1 MKQSKLFFSGII
13 VSLLAGFAVQ
23 PAAEAFSSADLAAVT
38 GGQNCPHAD
47 LSHANL
53 SGADLTGL
61 DLTGANLEPDRSQ
74 AGADHPG
81 QSQPAGLQTEAGR
94 LFRSPVV
101 RRQF

>member
-1 MKQSKLFFSGII
+1 MKQSEFFFSGII
-13 VSLLAGFAVQ
+13 ISLLAGFAVQ

-61 DLTGANLEPDRSQ
+61 DLTGANLAPSLHLDHRRS
-74 AGADHPG
+74 DLG
-81 QSQPAGLQTEAGR
+81 QQRMAYH
-94 LFRSPVV
+94 
-101 RRQF
+101 

>member
-13 VSLLAGFAVQ
+13 ISLLAGFAVQ

-38 GGQNCPHAD
+38 GGQNCSHAD

-61 DLTGANLEPDRSQ
+61 DLTGANLEN
-74 AGADHPG
+74 ANLTGA
-81 QSQPAGLQTEAGR
+81 R
-94 LFRSPVV
+94 LERTILDKASL
-101 RRQF
+101 RAAN